1 MQRKVGGVFAN
12 RHKLLAI
19 KLAILFSIGGNLP
32 TAAYAGGVQ
41 TLETVEVTD
50 SAESLI
56 GNADSSTEGTVTQ
69 KQLADTPILRTGEL
83 LEVVPGLIISQHS
96 GEGKA
101 NQYYLRGI
109 NLDHGTDFATTVDG
123 MPVNMP
129 THAHGQGYSDLNFVM
144 PELLSGVQ
152 YKKGTY
158 YADEGDF
165 SAVGVAHMDYVNE
178 LKQNIGILTIGTNNY
193 ERGFAAASSNLFKG
207 KLLYGVEL
215 MHYDG
220 PWQDPDNYKK
230 INGIVRYSQ
239 QIGQNDFSI
248 ETMAYWGVWH
258 ATNQDADR
266 AIDEDLV
273 SSYGTLDTTDQG
285 SSYRYSLS
293 GQWQHT
299 GESSIT
305 KASAYVISYGMDLYN
320 DFTYFLDPV
329 NGDQFHQKDRRII
342 SGVKASQTWLDKLCG
357 HDMDNTI
364 GLQVRDDNITPVAL
378 YSTDSTE
385 YVSTSSQDHVSITN
399 IALYLQNG
407 FKWAEKFRTVAGLRW
422 DYFHWNVNANLPQN
436 SGELGRSIASPKL
449 SMIFGPW
456 DKTEFFINGGYGYHT
471 NDIRGS
477 TTTVDTATGL
487 PNTTV
492 GPIERARGAEVG
504 TRTAFIPHLQ
514 NELTLWYLNLDSEE
528 VFDGDHGVT
537 TPSFASNRWG
547 IESANFYT
555 PVPWFNLDADFAYSV
570 ARFKDD
576 PAGSYIPGS
585 PEVVISAGARID
597 DINGFLGGLRMHYF
611 GPRPLID
618 NNSVRSNPSTIV
630 DARVGYKFHEKP
642 FENMRLLVD
651 VFNIFNTKTSDI
663 DYYYISRLPGEPPSG
678 VNDIH
683 THQAEPLEVRATL
696 EYRF

>member
-1 MQRKVGGVFAN
+1 MQRKERAVLVSCNKNFVIKMALLVAVGGA
-12 RHKLLAI
+12 
-19 KLAILFSIGGNLP
+19 LP
-32 TAAYAGGVQ
+32 TAVFAGGVQ

-50 SAESLI
+50 SAENLI
-56 GNADSSTEGTVTQ
+56 GSADSSTEGTVTQ
-69 KQLADTPILRTGEL
+69 KQLEDTPILRTGEL
-83 LEVVPGLIISQHS
+83 LEAVPGLIISQHS

-152 YKKGTY
+152 YKKGPY

-165 SAVGVAHMDYVNE
+165 SAVGAAHMDYVNE
-178 LKQNIGILTIGTNNY
+178 LKQNIGILTIGTNSY
-193 ERGFAAASSNLFKG
+193 QRGFAAASSNLFKG

-215 MHYDG
+215 AHSDG
-220 PWQDPDNYKK
+220 PWVDPDNYKK

-266 AIDEDLV
+266 AIDEDLITR
-273 SSYGTLDTTDQG
+273 YGTLDTTDQG

-299 GESSIT
+299 AESSVT

-342 SGVKASQTWLDKLCG
+342 SGVKASQTWLNKLFG

-378 YSTDSTE
+378 YSTDSTD

-399 IALYLQNG
+399 VALYLQNG
-407 FKWAEKFRTVAGLRW
+407 FKWAEKFRTVAGLRY

-487 PNTTV
+487 PNATV

-504 TRTAFIPHLQ
+504 TRTAIIPHLQ
-514 NELTLWYLNLDSEE
+514 NELTLWYLRLDSEE

-537 TPSFASNRWG
+537 SPSFASNRWG
-547 IESANFYT
+547 IESANYYS
-555 PVPWFNLDADFAYSV
+555 PLPWLTMDADFAYSV
-570 ARFKDD
+570 PRFIND

-585 PEVVISAGARID
+585 PETVISAGARID
-597 DINGFLGGLRMHYF
+597 NIKGFLGSLRMHYF
-611 GPRPLID
+611 GPRSLID
-618 NNSVRSNPSTIV
+618 NDSVRSNPSTIV
-630 DARVGYKFHEKP
+630 DARVGYKFHDKP
-642 FENMRLLVD
+642 FENWRLLVD

-696 EYRF
+696 EFRF